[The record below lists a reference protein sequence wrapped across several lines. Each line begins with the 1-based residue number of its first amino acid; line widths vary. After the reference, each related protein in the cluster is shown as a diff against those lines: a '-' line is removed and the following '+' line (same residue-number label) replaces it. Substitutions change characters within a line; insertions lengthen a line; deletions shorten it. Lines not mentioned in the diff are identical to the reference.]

1 MRIVVGIDFG
11 ASGDLALRD
20 ALRLLEVTPTAEL
33 HPVYVMSL
41 TEGSEALGLDALSA
55 KLSDTTSRL
64 ERHIDAIVAQAASAA
79 ERRASVAPAGDS
91 SAPDALA
98 GAAAIQDG
106 DREMCLHVR
115 LSDDVA
121 DALVQVAVD
130 VEAQLIVVGTR
141 ERGRVSRLILG
152 SVAEALVHH
161 APLPI
166 LVARPT
172 ELRDRPKTPRPEPGR
187 PGEDL
192 HARRLGWTSSRLSFR
207 GRGTQKI
214 AGLV

>member
-11 ASGDLALRD
+11 TSGDLALRD
-20 ALRLLEVTPTAEL
+20 ALRLLEVAPTAEL

-41 TEGSEALGLDALSA
+41 TEGSEALSLNALHT
-55 KLSDTTSRL
+55 KLNDTTSRL
-64 ERHIDAIVAQAASAA
+64 EHHIEAIVAEA
-79 ERRASVAPAGDS
+79 
-91 SAPDALA
+91 ALA
-98 GAAAIQDG
+98 TGDGAAVTPSGTTPSASDNQDG
-106 DREMCLHVR
+106 DRAMSLHVR

-121 DALVQVAVD
+121 DALIQVAVD

-141 ERGRVSRLILG
+141 ARGRVSRLILG
-152 SVAEALVHH
+152 SVAEALVQN
-161 APLPI
+161 APLPV

-172 ELRDRPKTPRPEPGR
+172 ELASRAKTPRPEPGR

-192 HARRLGWTSSRLSFR
+192 HARSLSWTSSRLSFR
-207 GRGTQKI
+207 GRDTQKI